1 MSKNKKKEKV
11 VKKKE
16 EVHCEWFVPRK
27 KKLAVGRDLTIENF
41 RKPEEPYVMVNYR
54 IKAEVIDAPSH
65 IRGPKPPEPYDALLA
80 YLEWKLSLPWHKR
93 LFLP

>member
-11 VKKKE
+11 AKKKE
-16 EVHCEWFVPRK
+16 G
-27 KKLAVGRDLTIENF
+27 LAVGRDLTIESF
-41 RKPEEPYVMVNYR
+41 KEEEPPYVVFKHR

-80 YLEWKLSLPWHKR
+80 YLEWKTSLPWHKR